1 MDKLTIKSIREF
13 YLNKLIKSRK
23 SDFPLPQLKEKMG
36 VLKRQKKLLTKEIDE
51 FIISAAENKF
61 PLREEKLK
69 LYNKPSSIGKIGK
82 AQGISQT
89 VDKLAQKNL
98 ELWQLE
104 DQSRRTDV
112 PLEYIGKV
120 KRKIDLA
127 NQQRNDLID
136 RIDEL
141 FEKEVRK

>member
-1 MDKLTIKSIREF
+1 ME
-13 YLNKLIKSRK
+13 
-23 SDFPLPQLKEKMG
+23 
-36 VLKRQKKLLTKEIDE
+36 VLKKQKKQLGKEIDL
-51 FIISAAENKF
+51 FVNSAAESDF

-69 LYNKPSSIGKIGK
+69 LYNKPISIGNIGK
-82 AQGISQT
+82 AQAISQT

-104 DQSRRTDV
+104 DQARRTDV
-112 PLEYIGKV
+112 PLEYIGNI

-141 FEKEVRK
+141 FEKKVRK